1 LPQLEFLTPEVP
13 RGTKATKT
21 IDLDGVLLNETHRE
35 NLQEMNLELPSE
47 VYERDNID
55 IALKKISTM
64 NRSLG
69 QHLGVNSK
77 KTEQEREMYQSQ
89 KATLQLYEKKI
100 TALDKTRQFEVKE
113 GEGVKKKKLVKLKR
127 GRGRPRKNPDV
138 ILYKKSE
145 DLIEKLSEYC
155 AGKEAGNTGLDNYIV
170 SILDELLETKTISKD
185 EYNKIYTNVFN
196 TK

>member
-1 LPQLEFLTPEVP
+1 
-13 RGTKATKT
+13 
-21 IDLDGVLLNETHRE
+21 
-35 NLQEMNLELPSE
+35 
-47 VYERDNID
+47 
-55 IALKKISTM
+55 
-64 NRSLG
+64 
-69 QHLGVNSK
+69 
-77 KTEQEREMYQSQ
+77 
-89 KATLQLYEKKI
+89 
-100 TALDKTRQFEVKE
+100 VKE

>member
-1 LPQLEFLTPEVP
+1 
-13 RGTKATKT
+13 
-21 IDLDGVLLNETHRE
+21 
-35 NLQEMNLELPSE
+35 EMNLELPSE
-47 VYERDNID
+47 VYERDIID

-155 AGKEAGNTGLDNYIV
+155 ARNEAGNTGLDNYI
-170 SILDELLETKTISKD
+170 
-185 EYNKIYTNVFN
+185 
-196 TK
+196 